1 MRRVLCV
8 LACSLLLTAC
18 MAQGDE
24 TEAGGT
30 SEVDALTRRQKDSIL
45 ARSGIPLTG
54 AIGRATEAA
63 DAAGARAAEQDSL
76 LR

>member
-1 MRRVLCV
+1 MRRALGVLV
-8 LACSLLLTAC
+8 CSLLLTVCTAKEDE
-18 MAQGDE
+18 AQ
-24 TEAGGT
+24 AGGT
-30 SEVDALTRRQKDSIL
+30 TQVDDLTRRQKDSIL

-63 DAAGARAAEQDSL
+63 DAASARAAGQDSL

>member
-1 MRRVLCV
+1 MMRRALGLLV
-8 LACSLLLTAC
+8 CSLLLGACTA
-18 MAQGDE
+18 QENG
-24 TEAGGT
+24 TEA
-30 SEVDALTRRQKDSIL
+30 DALTRRQKDSIL

-63 DAAGARAAEQDSL
+63 DAASAQAAGHDSL